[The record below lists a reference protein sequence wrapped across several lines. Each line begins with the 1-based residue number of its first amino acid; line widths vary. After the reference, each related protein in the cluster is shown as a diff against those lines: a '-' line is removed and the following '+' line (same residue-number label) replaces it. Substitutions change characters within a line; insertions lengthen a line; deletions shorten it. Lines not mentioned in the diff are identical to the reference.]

1 MSIHLMFFDM
11 EGTIFAKQVSPHRG
25 EKEAAY
31 PGLWSRLMFEL
42 GPLAMKEDAETI
54 RKWES
59 GEYESYLDWCD
70 ESIRI
75 LQRYGLTKSLF
86 DHVIESI
93 PYNLGARETCR
104 ALNERGVKTAI
115 VSGGFVEQARKAQV
129 DLRITHMYS
138 AAELYWDDT
147 GGLIHWNMFPSDF
160 EGKVDFVRLLMREY
174 KLTPEQ
180 CGFVGDG
187 KNDVFIAK
195 EVGVS
200 FAYQAHN
207 ELKAVATYELE
218 EFADI
223 LSFM

>member
-1 MSIHLMFFDM
+1 
-11 EGTIFAKQVSPHRG
+11 
-25 EKEAAY
+25 
-31 PGLWSRLMFEL
+31 
-42 GPLAMKEDAETI
+42 
-54 RKWES
+54 
-59 GEYESYLDWCD
+59 
-70 ESIRI
+70 
-75 LQRYGLTKSLF
+75 
-86 DHVIESI
+86 
-93 PYNLGARETCR
+93 
-104 ALNERGVKTAI
+104 VKTAV

-129 DLRITHMYS
+129 DLRLTHIYS
-138 AAELYWDDT
+138 AAELYWDD
-147 GGLIHWNMFPSDF
+147 GGNLIHWNMFPSDF

-200 FAYQAHN
+200 FAYQAHD

-218 EFADI
+218 EFAGI